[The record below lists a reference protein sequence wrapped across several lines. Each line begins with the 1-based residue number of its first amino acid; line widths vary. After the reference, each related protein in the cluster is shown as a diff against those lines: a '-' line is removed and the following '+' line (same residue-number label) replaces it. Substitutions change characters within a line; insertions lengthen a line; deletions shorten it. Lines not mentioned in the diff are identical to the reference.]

1 MPIFT
6 PEELELIRQRRRTE
20 GGAMPPS
27 SVNEATSEEGIEK
40 DVMNRILNPDG
51 GLDLATKRAMKSN
64 EGNPSFQIPA
74 SGIKSREM
82 QMAENSTRSPSFL
95 RSVMA
100 GIAVDTP
107 RQFADKWRYEQ
118 DLQDAVD
125 AGMFGDPGKIRYLEQ
140 QGYSLRKIAEMTP
153 EQRAR
158 ELHATGGGD
167 LAVQLGPE
175 KNYDSFKDMGNRG
188 VLPVELN
195 RKLFGAEDSLVGGFF
210 DRVADNAEVD
220 LAQRQ
225 PDGTLGKFAH
235 AVARSVPNML
245 IRRFPEI
252 AMRAALGDGSA
263 LVTALYSGI
272 SEAGSEGGSTYREA
286 KESMGKKE
294 ALQSAMRTQELN
306 EKILGLSNTGQAAL
320 ANRYMPKLMDTLKK
334 GGKESYGKVF
344 DFILDSVIQGG
355 EEVAQ
360 GVVSNTSLGK
370 PLDMGELAF
379 EGIVGAGASM
389 LTAGLGAGYAKG
401 FESYS
406 ARRAA
411 GDARDDWYPKFK
423 EWVNMKNNS
432 EVYPVSGNVDENG
445 NQKTLED
452 IPATVPYGGSP
463 DNPGYMT
470 PVDYKTHHEFAI
482 VLPDGAYFF
491 IPKVDTDGKI
501 ITKTK
506 AMNMAT
512 HRLEFKGI
520 PDGDSKAKKAGSWR
534 SELNKEDVPDKRKYN
549 LIPFKRRDA
558 RTGESVFKS
567 GMPINKQNVET
578 EDQQRKRLLKRFGV
592 TRGAFAD
599 ARSTLYT
606 IDDAMAH
613 FGINKDSFD
622 PKKITKVP
630 INKTHAWVRMFAEQE
645 ARKNA
650 SDKDIENARLDGQN
664 KNLRE
669 AAAASKAGSG
679 ITVEKPDATSGKKP
693 VAYDRVTQDDI
704 SDAGSL
710 EQFAGFV
717 FDPKAMSGA
726 DDATRSKAILMAKD
740 FYMNNSGK
748 WNTDSSYGMDA
759 VRGLYSSVYDMMPQS
774 VKNRYSKDSF
784 IKANFL
790 WAEHSA
796 AESELQKVV
805 RKKADEKRE
814 AVVSNPDVDP
824 EVAKATEE
832 VIQQIVE
839 RDKNQDELGTGELKP
854 DIKAAYRDTPSTDDI
869 HLSDIDANKVIDE
882 AIGKSDRLTE
892 DSTAV
897 EVADTVLGLEDGWLA
912 SLLGN
917 ADLNE
922 RQAGEL
928 ERAVDHLNEIA
939 ILMEKKKV
947 SPETI
952 QKVIDTVRERVKAS
966 VEANA
971 NMWAVDK
978 DDPTYAD
985 KEFAA
990 IVSAV
995 GGKYDIS
1002 EPLMRTIA
1010 KRMDELYRKA
1020 NDIKKS
1026 TTGRFIREHGGNIIS
1041 KGVNRANSDTA
1052 KALLE
1057 IERLTRIIE
1066 RNDSM
1071 DPDAE
1076 TDAKFRIEKLKER
1089 LHELSTTS
1097 DMVAYIVNEMPKWKK
1112 PKPANNFPQGI
1123 TTAAI
1128 QKAID
1133 HFNSHGDQG
1142 KGVADTLLNMWYA
1155 DAESNENYNAAMS
1168 KMREQRKVNALSD
1181 QADQVFYNAAEE
1193 AEKRANSKRGK
1204 GMEVRGVSVAAF
1216 LQELED
1222 VYVDAVASGNGKEF
1236 LLNLLDNMEN
1246 WKGKLGDTNAEAKT
1260 LASEMFDLYNALN
1273 LKSIPDLENTKGKV
1287 VVPLKEFHRNFP
1299 NVQSLRRME
1308 NAINDVRAWGEAQAA
1323 TREEKANLLKEVVNL
1338 EQDKG
1343 IDAAATEEVFGTPAE
1358 QQETSLAEPGDTIYD
1373 TFPVGI
1379 VAGQQVATAPS
1390 SARTGLGGKIA
1401 SVLLRANAKTPDAF
1415 NTVHDRMRKF
1425 INGKETIIS
1434 HALDRIFDMAE
1445 KIPEIRT
1452 QVANIFNY
1460 SIGSGVSLASVDES
1474 VREDLQN
1481 VLTAL
1486 DEVTRVR
1493 KDNGMTGGPKKS
1505 SDLVRSINH
1514 DMRDN
1519 PDFVPDPKA
1528 LADFAIGAMKDGKAM
1543 SFEEGLA
1550 LAHKVLNRDAYGDF
1564 RLDQM
1569 PKYMQDLLGYSPDPL
1584 VQLYMNSRKLVRD
1597 TARQLFEKNLLDDTK
1612 VVADTQLEPDYVR
1625 LVSDENAKY
1634 YSLEGKWVPPEVAS
1648 VLQQDQKARN
1658 ELMRG
1663 YLMIHS
1669 MFKQMKIIYSTTSYV
1684 NNFFGNFFLMQMG
1697 GVPLHESVKRY
1708 PKAAKEVFNWITGG
1722 KISAGL
1728 KEAID
1733 NGLFDN
1739 TMTSSELALSS
1750 SNMEALSKLKGDDFG
1765 KVNGVLFSALN
1776 KLENNKAGKFGRTL
1790 YEGIEQV
1797 HRYIAYRYFRDVG
1810 YTQDVNRKGLDPSAP
1825 VATMALNL
1833 NPFRKKIPMSAAQ
1846 AVAQVD
1852 KTLFNYRDL
1861 PTGVKA
1867 LRDTGI
1873 PFISFPYLAGRSFLR
1888 NMTENPLGI
1897 ISMVLTGML
1906 LREAV
1911 RALTRGRKELEL
1923 EGWIPYWEVIDPLQ
1937 RSNKRWGEDWLDAIK
1952 GNFTPGGPM
1961 MMIPEIVRGKKF
1973 FGDIPIS
1980 ERRDREPTDGEIGR
1994 HVWDTMGPSVLVSGL
2009 RNVES
2014 VQKGKDS
2021 VGNRIF
2027 RQFGIRLRDSDRGAL
2042 RKDLNRLNMKIREQQ
2057 REYNRGN
2064 ITYGDMM
2071 ENIGKI
2077 RNAADGLRKD
2087 FGSPFGVGP

>member
-1 MPIFT
+1 
-6 PEELELIRQRRRTE
+6 
-20 GGAMPPS
+20 MPPS
-27 SVNEATSEEGIEK
+27 SVNEATSKEWIEK

-74 SGIKSREM
+74 SSVMTREM
-82 QMAENSTRSPSFL
+82 KLAENAARDPNLFRSLAGGLTVDPFRRKAREWRFL
-95 RSVMA
+95 
-100 GIAVDTP
+100 
-107 RQFADKWRYEQ
+107 QEQ
-118 DLQDAVD
+118 EDAID
-125 AGMFGDPGKIRYLEQ
+125 AGVFGRAEDVRRLQQAGLSLEKI
-140 QGYSLRKIAEMTP
+140 GEMTP
-153 EQRAR
+153 EEMRR
-158 ELHATGGGD
+158 ELAFTGANSSYDYMRGGKGAD
-167 LAVQLGPE
+167 ESQKELHSGLYNSIV
-175 KNYDSFKDMGNRG
+175 DTRKDIS
-188 VLPVELN
+188 
-195 RKLFGAEDSLVGGFF
+195 RKLFGAKDSVIGGLF
-210 DRVADNAEVD
+210 DRIADHYEVTT
-220 LAQRQ
+220 AQRQ
-225 PDGTLGKFAH
+225 PDGIVGQAGH
-235 AVARSVPNML
+235 AIVRSVPDMFV
-245 IRRFPEI
+245 RRLPEF
-252 AMRAALGDGSA
+252 AVRSQLGGGAAILTSIFS
-263 LVTALYSGI
+263 TI
-272 SEAGSEGGSTYREA
+272 KEAASEGGAAYDEYKGKDPETWKKDALLAGLKTEREN
-286 KESMGKKE
+286 
-294 ALQSAMRTQELN
+294 LH
-306 EKILGLSNTGQAAL
+306 ILGLSNTGQAAL
-320 ANRYMPKLMDTLKK
+320 ANRYMPKLMDAFKK

-360 GVVSNTSLGK
+360 GISSRKNLGQ
-370 PLDMGELAF
+370 PMDIGELAF

-389 LTAGLGAGYAKG
+389 LTAGLGAGYVKG

-406 ARRAA
+406 ARKAA
-411 GDARDDWYPKFK
+411 GDARDYWYPKFNEWLK
-423 EWVNMKNNS
+423 EKNLERLTEGHSPLNTLKIKNP
-432 EVYPVSGNVDENG
+432 EGYDPNV
-445 NQKTLED
+445 
-452 IPATVPYGGSP
+452 
-463 DNPGYMT
+463 
-470 PVDYKTHHEFAI
+470 HHNIAI
-482 VLPDGAYFF
+482 VMEDGTYTFV
-491 IPKVDTDGKI
+491 PKVDKNGK
-501 ITKTK
+501 KVSHHD
-506 AMNMAT
+506 AQQLGT
-512 HRLEFKGI
+512 HVLEHL
-520 PDGDSKAKKAGSWR
+520 DSKEEYDDGA
-534 SELNKEDVPDKRKYN
+534 NKERTMPKADKNGRTIYSEPGSVLVPMKAAYEGTDAFGPRK
-549 LIPFKRRDA
+549 P
-558 RTGESVFKS
+558 
-567 GMPINKQNVET
+567 
-578 EDQQRKRLLKRFGV
+578 V
-592 TRGAFAD
+592 TPP
-599 ARSTLYT
+599 YT

-622 PKKITKVP
+622 PKKVRSVP
-630 INKTHAWVRMFAEQE
+630 INNRHAWVRMINEQE
-645 ARKNA
+645 ARKNV
-650 SDKDIENARLDGQN
+650 SDEGIENARLDGQN

-669 AAAASKAGSG
+669 AAVASKAGSG
-679 ITVEKPDATSGKKP
+679 ITVEKSDAASGKKP

-704 SDAGSL
+704 SNAGSL

-717 FDPKAMSGA
+717 FNPKTISGA

-748 WNTDSSYGMDA
+748 WNADSSYGIDA
-759 VRGLYSSVYDMMPQS
+759 VRGLYSSVYDIMPQS

-790 WAEHSA
+790 WAERSK
-796 AESELQKVV
+796 AESELQKVI

-814 AVVSNPDVDP
+814 EEIRRLQESGEDP
-824 EVAKATEE
+824 ERLALLKNEKEQVEE
-832 VIQQIVE
+832 REEAYEQETPEDQSGETADVYLEKQREQDNPTNADVE
-839 RDKNQDELGTGELKP
+839 FRKETRKLLNALGVEERLDEGS
-854 DIKAAYRDTPSTDDI
+854 TPVD
-869 HLSDIDANKVIDE
+869 
-882 AIGKSDRLTE
+882 
-892 DSTAV
+892 
-897 EVADTVLGLEDGWLA
+897 VADAVLGLDDGWLA
-912 SLLGN
+912 SLLEN

-928 ERAVDHLNEIA
+928 ERAVDHLNEIVM
-939 ILMEKKKV
+939 LMEKKKV

-952 QKVIDTVRERVKAS
+952 QKVIDTVRERVRAS

-995 GGKYDIS
+995 GEKYDIS

-1020 NDIKKS
+1020 NDIKRS

-1041 KGVNRANSDTA
+1041 KGVNRANSETA
-1052 KALLE
+1052 KTLLE

-1076 TDAKFRIEKLKER
+1076 ADAKFRIEKLRER

-1112 PKPANNFPQGI
+1112 PKPMNNFPQGI

-1142 KGVADTLLNMWYA
+1142 KSVADTLLNMWYA
-1155 DAESNENYNAAMS
+1155 DTKSNESYDAAMA
-1168 KMREQRKVNALSD
+1168 KMREQRKANALSD
-1181 QADQVFYNAAEE
+1181 QADQAFYNAAEE

-1236 LLNLLDNMEN
+1236 LLNLFDNMED
-1246 WKGKLGDTNAEAKT
+1246 WKRKLGDTNTEAKT

-1273 LKSIPDLENTKGKV
+1273 LKSIPDLENTRGEV
-1287 VVPLKEFHRNFP
+1287 VVSLKEFHRNFP
-1299 NVQSLRRME
+1299 NAQSLRRMK
-1308 NAINDVRAWGEAQAA
+1308 NAIDDVRAWGEAQAA

-1343 IDAAATEEVFGTPAE
+1343 IDTAATEAVFGTPAE
-1358 QQETSLAEPGDTIYD
+1358 QQETPLAEPGDTIYD

-1390 SARTGLGGKIA
+1390 SERTGLGGKIA

-1434 HALDRIFDMAE
+1434 HALDRMFDMAE
-1445 KIPEIRT
+1445 KIPEIRD

-1505 SDLVRSINH
+1505 SDLVRSITH

-1543 SFEEGLA
+1543 SFDEGLA

-1564 RLDQM
+1564 RLEQM

-1612 VVADTQLEPDYVR
+1612 VVADTQLEPDYVQ
-1625 LVSDENAKY
+1625 LVSGDKAKY

-1648 VLQQDQKARN
+1648 VLQQDEKARN
-1658 ELMRG
+1658 ELVRG

-1697 GVPLHESVKRY
+1697 GIPLHESVKRY
-1708 PKAAKEVFNWITGG
+1708 PKAAKEVFDWITEG
-1722 KISAGL
+1722 KISARL

-1750 SNMEALSKLKGDDFG
+1750 SNMEALNKLKGNDFG

-1776 KLENNKAGKFGRTL
+1776 KLENNKVGKFGRHL

-1797 HRYIAYRYFRDVG
+1797 HRYIAYQYFRDVG

-1825 VATMALNL
+1825 VATMVLNL
-1833 NPFRKKIPMSAAQ
+1833 NPFRKKVPMSAAQ

-1961 MMIPEIVRGKKF
+1961 MMIPEIIRGKKF
-1973 FGDIPIS
+1973 FGDIPIP
-1980 ERRDREPTDGEIGR
+1980 ERRDREPTDREIGR
-1994 HVWDTMGPSVLVSGL
+1994 HVWNTMGPSVLVSGL
-2009 RNVES
+2009 RNAET

-2077 RNAADGLRKD
+2077 RNAAEGLRKD

>member
-1 MPIFT
+1 
-6 PEELELIRQRRRTE
+6 
-20 GGAMPPS
+20 MPPS
-27 SVNEATSEEGIEK
+27 SVYEGTSREAVER
-40 DVMNRILNPDG
+40 DVANRIMNPDG
-51 GLDLATKRAMKSN
+51 GLDLATARAMAKN
-64 EGNPSFQIPA
+64 EGNPSFQLPA
-74 SGIKSREM
+74 SSVMTREM
-82 QMAENSTRSPSFL
+82 KLAENAARDPNLFRSLAGGLTVDPFRRKAREWRFL
-95 RSVMA
+95 
-100 GIAVDTP
+100 
-107 RQFADKWRYEQ
+107 QEQ
-118 DLQDAVD
+118 EDAID
-125 AGMFGDPGKIRYLEQ
+125 AGVFGRAEDVRRLQQAGLSLEKI
-140 QGYSLRKIAEMTP
+140 GEMTP
-153 EQRAR
+153 EEMRR
-158 ELHATGGGD
+158 ELAFTGANSSYDYMRGGKGAD
-167 LAVQLGPE
+167 ESQKELHSGLYNSVV
-175 KNYDSFKDMGNRG
+175 DTHKDI
-188 VLPVELN
+188 N
-195 RKLFGAEDSLVGGFF
+195 RKLFGAKDSVVGGLF
-210 DRVADNAEVD
+210 DRIADHYEVTT
-220 LAQRQ
+220 AQRQ
-225 PDGTLGKFAH
+225 PDGIVGQAGH
-235 AVARSVPNML
+235 AIVRSVPDMFV
-245 IRRFPEI
+245 RRLPEF
-252 AMRAALGDGSA
+252 AVRSQLGGGAAILTSIFS
-263 LVTALYSGI
+263 TI
-272 SEAGSEGGSTYREA
+272 KEAASEGGAAYDEYGGKDPETWKKDALLAGLKTEREN
-286 KESMGKKE
+286 
-294 ALQSAMRTQELN
+294 LH
-306 EKILGLSNTGQAAL
+306 ILGLSNTGQAAL
-320 ANRYMPKLMDTLKK
+320 ANRYMPKLMDAFKK

-344 DFILDSVIQGG
+344 DFILDSVIEGG

-360 GVVSNTSLGK
+360 GISSRKN
-370 PLDMGELAF
+370 LDQPMDIGELAF

-406 ARRAA
+406 ARKAA
-411 GDARDDWYPKFK
+411 GDAMNYWYPILDAK
-423 EWVNMKNNS
+423 VS
-432 EVYPVSGNVDENG
+432 ESRG
-445 NQKTLED
+445 KS
-452 IPATVPYGGSP
+452 AT
-463 DNPGYMT
+463 GYSR
-470 PVDYKTHHEFAI
+470 E
-482 VLPDGAYFF
+482 
-491 IPKVDTDGKI
+491 
-501 ITKTK
+501 
-506 AMNMAT
+506 
-512 HRLEFKGI
+512 
-520 PDGDSKAKKAGSWR
+520 
-534 SELNKEDVPDKRKYN
+534 
-549 LIPFKRRDA
+549 
-558 RTGESVFKS
+558 
-567 GMPINKQNVET
+567 
-578 EDQQRKRLLKRFGV
+578 
-592 TRGAFAD
+592 
-599 ARSTLYT
+599 
-606 IDDAMAH
+606 DAMRY
-613 FGINKDSFD
+613 FGIDPRSFN
-622 PKKITKVP
+622 PKEIMNVP
-630 INKTHAWVRMFAEQE
+630 IGNRHAWVRMINEQE

-650 SDKDIENARLDGQN
+650 APEAIADARRAGDKVRAKEAELIPAQEALAE
-664 KNLRE
+664 E
-669 AAAASKAGSG
+669 AA
-679 ITVEKPDATSGKKP
+679 GKDDRDRLP
-693 VAYDRVTQDDI
+693 VAEDRARDNYGLVAYEEPSAKLPHNPITQDD
-704 SDAGSL
+704 
-710 EQFAGFV
+710 
-717 FDPKAMSGA
+717 P
-726 DDATRSKAILMAKD
+726 
-740 FYMNNSGK
+740 N
-748 WNTDSSYGMDA
+748 
-759 VRGLYSSVYDMMPQS
+759 
-774 VKNRYSKDSF
+774 
-784 IKANFL
+784 
-790 WAEHSA
+790 
-796 AESELQKVV
+796 
-805 RKKADEKRE
+805 
-814 AVVSNPDVDP
+814 NPDVLNRFTDHVFDYDTIRGLDRETQAQTAGIAKDAYSTMRGENGRELPDRGGVIPWSMHTDEKGNKKDTPRPVDRRLEKLYEDIYFTIP
-824 EVAKATEE
+824 EDKRSTDLKTFIYKNTASSNWGAATEA
-832 VIQQIVE
+832 IQHQIRILAEEKRKEEIRRLQESGEDPKRLALLKNEQEQVE
-839 RDKNQDELGTGELKP
+839 EREEAYEQETPEDQSGETADVYLEKQREQDNPTNADVEFRKETRKLLDAQGVEERLDEG
-854 DIKAAYRDTPSTDDI
+854 STTVDV
-869 HLSDIDANKVIDE
+869 AN
-882 AIGKSDRLTE
+882 
-892 DSTAV
+892 AV
-897 EVADTVLGLEDGWLA
+897 LALEDGWLA
-912 SLLGN
+912 SLLEN

-928 ERAVDHLNEIA
+928 ERAVDHLNEIVM
-939 ILMEKKKV
+939 LMEKKKV

-971 NMWAVDK
+971 KMWAVDK

-995 GGKYDIS
+995 GEKYDIS

-1020 NDIKKS
+1020 NDIKRS

-1041 KGVNRANSDTA
+1041 KGVNRANSETA
-1052 KALLE
+1052 KTLLE

-1076 TDAKFRIEKLKER
+1076 ANAKFRIEKLKER
-1089 LHELSTTS
+1089 LHELSTSS

-1112 PKPANNFPQGI
+1112 PKPMNNFPQGI
-1123 TTAAI
+1123 TTHAI

-1155 DAESNENYNAAMS
+1155 DAKSNESYDAAMS
-1168 KMREQRKVNALSD
+1168 KMREQRKANALSD
-1181 QADQVFYNAAEE
+1181 QADQAFYNAAEE

-1222 VYVDAVASGNGKEF
+1222 VYVDSVASGNGKEF
-1236 LLNLLDNMEN
+1236 LLNLVGNMED
-1246 WKGKLGDTNAEAKT
+1246 WKRKLGDTNTEAKT

-1273 LKSIPDLENTKGKV
+1273 LKSIPDLENTRGEV
-1287 VVPLKEFHRNFP
+1287 VVSLKEFHRNFP
-1299 NVQSLRRME
+1299 NAQSLRRMK
-1308 NAINDVRAWGEAQAA
+1308 NAIDDVRAWGEAQAA

-1343 IDAAATEEVFGTPAE
+1343 IDTAASNEVFGTPAE
-1358 QQETSLAEPGDTIYD
+1358 QQETPLAEPGDTIYD
-1373 TFPVGI
+1373 SFPVGI

-1390 SARTGLGGKIA
+1390 SERTGLAGKIA

-1434 HALDRIFDMAE
+1434 HALDRMFDMAE
-1445 KIPEIRT
+1445 KIPEIRD

-1505 SDLVRSINH
+1505 SDLVRSITH

-1528 LADFAIGAMKDGKAM
+1528 LADFALGAMKDGKAM

-1564 RLDQM
+1564 RLEQM

-1597 TARQLFEKNLLDDTK
+1597 TARQLFEKSLLYDTK
-1612 VVADTQLEPDYVR
+1612 VVADTQLEPDYVQ
-1625 LVSDENAKY
+1625 LVSGDKAKY

-1648 VLQQDQKARN
+1648 VLQQDEKARN
-1658 ELMRG
+1658 ELVRG

-1708 PKAAKEVFNWITGG
+1708 PKAAKEVFNWITEG
-1722 KISAGL
+1722 KLSAGL

-1750 SNMEALSKLKGDDFG
+1750 SNMEALNKLKGSDFS
-1765 KVNGVLFSALN
+1765 KTNQVLFSALN
-1776 KLENNKAGKFGRTL
+1776 KLENNKVGKFGRTL

-1797 HRYIAYRYFRDVG
+1797 HRYIAYQYFRDVG

-1825 VATMALNL
+1825 AATMVLNL
-1833 NPFRKKIPMSAAQ
+1833 NPFRKKVPMSAAQ

-2009 RNVES
+2009 RNAET

-2077 RNAADGLRKD
+2077 RNAAEGLRKD